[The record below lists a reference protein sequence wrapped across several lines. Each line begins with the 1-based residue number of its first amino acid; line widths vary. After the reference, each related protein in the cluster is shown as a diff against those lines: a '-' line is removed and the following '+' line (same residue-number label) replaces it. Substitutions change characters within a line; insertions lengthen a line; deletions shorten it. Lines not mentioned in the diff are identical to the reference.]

1 MIADSYAPQVS
12 DGLQTSFR
20 DFKGAAALGSGLN
33 RVGGSGAS
41 GPDGGS
47 RVRGRAAPTGVAGS
61 GRAARTGLRV
71 RGRAARTGLRV
82 RGRAAQR
89 FAGSG
94 ERPAPRAASAEAAA
108 ARRMSPD
115 AAIRSTR

>member
-71 RGRAARTGLRV
+71 RGRAA
-82 RGRAAQR
+82 QR